1 MPRAP
6 GAAKLLRARSSMDN
20 PRKCVIYFEDR
31 LSEEQ
36 VEDRIRAIRIID
48 GVSHVSTD
56 QTSTKVPRREPEVVF
71 ETEQDMRP
79 QRLAIDRALI
89 WGIRAGKIT
98 KDTIAQANGEQI
110 VALAMRLLDAMP
122 EAEKEALSRDMS
134 NLG

>member
-1 MPRAP
+1 
-6 GAAKLLRARSSMDN
+6 MDN

-48 GVSHVSTD
+48 GVARVSTD

-71 ETEQDMRP
+71 ETEPDMRP

-89 WGIRAGKIT
+89 WGIRTGKIN
-98 KDTIAQANGEQI
+98 KDTIANANGEQI